1 MHSQKILSGVSGR
14 NFRVTFMKLVSF
26 AIKKLGRDKGD
37 MDTVFKFSRKNSQK
51 HVPITQ
57 KHLGHKNCKRVM
69 YD

>member
-1 MHSQKILSGVSGR
+1 
-14 NFRVTFMKLVSF
+14 MKLVSF
-26 AIKKLGRDKGD
+26 AIKKLGHDKGD